1 MKLAYERREIHLK
14 NSVPVYQG
22 KPAEVQRY
30 VEELCEGF
38 GAAFEIAC
46 NEKEQIRSLFEP
58 LYSEEGRFLI
68 RHTQQY
74 GMYLTA
80 SLAPEFMK
88 DARNRIYLLH
98 ILKKGQKSET
108 GYAALFAYELEA
120 MMNMEIP
127 IYYFRG
133 KGKELLDG
141 AQKAYPEYFEQ
152 SAYESFLE
160 KLQRLSAADLGRQQM
175 LIRLSIGCSLPRT
188 EESGFLSTE
197 VIRGKG
203 AQGNVFTRLG
213 RHLAG
218 LRIEAGGRQIW
229 TRTDFSGQAWGM
241 KAAGMDLYDGIPG
254 IAAALAAVI
263 SAGGSRE
270 FDSL

>member
-80 SLAPEFMK
+80 SLAP
-88 DARNRIYLLH
+88 
-98 ILKKGQKSET
+98 
-108 GYAALFAYELEA
+108 
-120 MMNMEIP
+120 
-127 IYYFRG
+127 
-133 KGKELLDG
+133 
-141 AQKAYPEYFEQ
+141 
-152 SAYESFLE
+152 
-160 KLQRLSAADLGRQQM
+160 
-175 LIRLSIGCSLPRT
+175 
-188 EESGFLSTE
+188 
-197 VIRGKG
+197 
-203 AQGNVFTRLG
+203 
-213 RHLAG
+213 
-218 LRIEAGGRQIW
+218 
-229 TRTDFSGQAWGM
+229 
-241 KAAGMDLYDGIPG
+241 
-254 IAAALAAVI
+254 
-263 SAGGSRE
+263 
-270 FDSL
+270 